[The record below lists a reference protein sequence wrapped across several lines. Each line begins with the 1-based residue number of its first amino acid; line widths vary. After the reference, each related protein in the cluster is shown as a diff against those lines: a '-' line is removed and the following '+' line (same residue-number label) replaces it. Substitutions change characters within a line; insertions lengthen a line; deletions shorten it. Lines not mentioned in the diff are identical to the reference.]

1 MKNYC
6 SGQKEYYQQRAQTDQ
21 AFLGGVGWY
30 LELTDPNISPKI
42 QESPGGYVSASF
54 IPANLSE
61 NDVRN
66 APDFSVLY
74 IHRPATLLFRSEKFI
89 NLQISCNDQGR
100 SPRTW
105 HIAMSGYYYSMIDNN
120 FFWPMTCVR
129 NMKVTKFPLFLW
141 LFHDRLIISKTAG
154 NSPHLKVVR
163 ESGSSNAS
171 FSEVTINCL

>member
-54 IPANLSE
+54 IPANPSE

-89 NLQISCNDQGR
+89 NLQISCNDQGS
-100 SPRTW
+100 SPG
-105 HIAMSGYYYSMIDNN
+105 HGI
-120 FFWPMTCVR
+120 
-129 NMKVTKFPLFLW
+129 
-141 LFHDRLIISKTAG
+141 
-154 NSPHLKVVR
+154 
-163 ESGSSNAS
+163 
-171 FSEVTINCL
+171 

>member
-1 MKNYC
+1 MWWHFMI
-6 SGQKEYYQQRAQTDQ
+6 GMFHLQ
-21 AFLGGVGWY
+21 AREQIRFFYNGAA
-30 LELTDPNISPKI
+30 NISHGPKI

-100 SPRTW
+100 SPG
-105 HIAMSGYYYSMIDNN
+105 HGI
-120 FFWPMTCVR
+120 
-129 NMKVTKFPLFLW
+129 
-141 LFHDRLIISKTAG
+141 
-154 NSPHLKVVR
+154 
-163 ESGSSNAS
+163 
-171 FSEVTINCL
+171 